1 MTLTMKELNK
11 LTPKIKYLPR
21 DVRLAALS
29 AILKTNLET
38 VLTSPSGI
46 KSLHQCDVEQ
56 SIAYVAEI
64 LGFFD
69 ETEEFDLLP
78 QHN

>member
-1 MTLTMKELNK
+1 MTVTMKELNE
-11 LTPKIKYLPR
+11 LAPKIKYLPR

-29 AILKTNLET
+29 SILKATLET
-38 VLTSPSGI
+38 TLAAPSGT
-46 KSLHQCDVEQ
+46 KSLYQCDVAQ
-56 SIAYVAEI
+56 SIAFVAEI

-69 ETEEFDLLP
+69 ESEELGLLP